1 MFCSNPPARTAAAR
15 PDLVVTPPSLHES
28 ENPPAPESLLEVARA
43 SVPPHAA
50 ARDRSA
56 EIRDIWSLTWPLVVG
71 QVMANIVP
79 LIDIFMLG
87 SLGTPTLAA
96 VGYASQFLMLAQ
108 ASLMAIGSACVA
120 LMARSIGAGDIA
132 RARGAFSACLWVAL
146 GVTVPFV
153 LVTLLLPAPLMAALG
168 VDAAII
174 ALAVPYFRLTLA
186 SALPMAVTLTY
197 EHACR
202 AGRDTVG
209 PMLIA
214 GFVSLLKIGLNYLF
228 IYGALGVP
236 KLGLVGAGGAT
247 LIAQCVASVLFL
259 RLSARHPHPA
269 LHLSTDD
276 LRRARPEV
284 APALRLA
291 LPAVGERFVMNLAML
306 CYFRFLAGYGVSAI
320 AAYNVG
326 VRILAFTWIPGLGL
340 SVAAATLVGHSLGA
354 GDAVSARRSGWQ
366 AARFGL
372 VISLVLAALF
382 ITLRVPMARIFT
394 QDPAVVDAL
403 DPFIL
408 LLGIALPFLVS
419 HFTLA
424 GALRG
429 AGDTVTPLKAAAIGN
444 WAFRVPLGYLFA
456 EVWKLSLPWVWAIM
470 LIDHLAR
477 AVWLVWSFHV
487 GSWYRAVGARPR
499 R

>member
-1 MFCSNPPARTAAAR
+1 
-15 PDLVVTPPSLHES
+15 VTPPHSLPES
-28 ENPPAPESLLEVARA
+28 ENPSPPESLLEVARA
-43 SVPPHAA
+43 SLPPS
-50 ARDRSA
+50 RDSA
-56 EIRDIWSLTWPLVVG
+56 TELREIWSMTWPLVVG
-71 QVMANIVP
+71 QVMANVVP

-96 VGYASQFLMLAQ
+96 VGYAGQFLMLAQ

-120 LMARSIGAGDIA
+120 LMARAIGAGNTAD
-132 RARGAFSACLWVAL
+132 ARGAFAACVWVAL
-146 GVTVPFV
+146 GVTVPFA
-153 LVTLLLPAPLMAALG
+153 LVTMLFPAALMESLG
-168 VDAAII
+168 VDPAII

-186 SALPMAVTLTY
+186 SSLPMAIALTY
-197 EHACR
+197 EHAFR
-202 AGRDTVG
+202 AGRDTFG

-214 GFVSLLKIGLNYLF
+214 GFVSLLKIGLNLVLIF
-228 IYGALGVP
+228 GALGVP
-236 KLGLVGAGGAT
+236 RLGLAGAGLAT
-247 LIAQCVASVLFL
+247 LAAQLVATALFL
-259 RLSARHPHPA
+259 LGSARHAQDA
-269 LHLSTDD
+269 LRLAWQD
-276 LRRARPEV
+276 LGRARGHL

-306 CYFRFLAGYGVSAI
+306 CYFRFLGGYGVSAI

-340 SVAAATLVGHSLGA
+340 SVAAATLVGHALGA
-354 GDAVSARRSGWQ
+354 GDAESARRSGWR
-366 AARFGL
+366 ATKLGL
-372 VISLVLAALF
+372 VISGVLGVLF
-382 ITLRVPMARIFT
+382 IAQRMQLARVFT
-394 QDPAVVDAL
+394 DDPEVVRDL

-408 LLGIALPFLVS
+408 LLGFALPFLVT

-456 EVWKLSLPWVWAIM
+456 EVWRLPLAWVWAIM

-487 GSWYRAVGARPR
+487 GPWHRALGARTG
-499 R
+499 